1 MGETTNY
8 FGLLPGIATLFIIG
22 LGFPLV
28 IQGERRFGYLW
39 WPYMMRIG
47 SVFIIISFFIQRDW
61 LSVGITVLGATFVW
75 GSTELKEQA
84 VRAEIGWYPFNP
96 NKGKPPF
103 ENIIKKW
110 RAPHL

>member
-1 MGETTNY
+1 MNY
-8 FGLLPGIATLFIIG
+8 FGLLVGIVTLLIIG

-39 WPYMMRIG
+39 WPYMMGIG
-47 SVFIIISFFIQRDW
+47 FMMVIISLFISLNW
-61 LSVGITVLGATFVW
+61 LSVIVGVLGATFVW

-84 VRAEIGWYPFNP
+84 VRAELGWHPFND
-96 NKGKPPF
+96 KKILPPF
-103 ENIIKKW
+103 AEIIGKW

>member
-1 MGETTNY
+1 MNY
-8 FGLLPGIATLFIIG
+8 FGLLTSLATLLIIG

-39 WPYMMRIG
+39 WPYMLGIG
-47 SVFIIISFFIQRDW
+47 IILIITSLFIQIDWLAVFI
-61 LSVGITVLGATFVW
+61 GVLGATFAW

-84 VRAEIGWYPFNP
+84 VRAEIGWYPFNA
-96 NKGKPPF
+96 NKIRPPF